1 VRAVRVLVTG
11 AAGML
16 GRKLVE
22 RLAREGALAGEAI
35 EGLILADVVEPQA
48 PPGDI
53 PCERYA
59 ADVSQRGAEETLLAE
74 RPEVIYHLAAVVSGE
89 AESDFDKG
97 YRVNLD
103 GTRNLFEAIR
113 HAGHRPRVVFAS
125 SIAVYGQPFPDV
137 IEDDQFLG
145 PLTSYGTQKA
155 IGELLLND
163 YTRKGFLDGI
173 GLRLPTVAVRPGRPN
188 AAASGFFSNI
198 IREPLNGQEAV
209 LPVPDDTRHWVCS
222 PRSAVGFLVHA
233 ATVDGAAVGPR
244 RTLSMPGVSVTV
256 AEQLESLRRAGGDEA
271 VARVRRERD
280 ETIAGM
286 VGAWAR
292 AFDPQRAL
300 ALGFRADDDFDAI
313 VRAHVEDELT
323 R

>member
-1 VRAVRVLVTG
+1 
-11 AAGML
+11 ML
-16 GRKLVE
+16 GRKLAE
-22 RLAREGALAGEAI
+22 RLAGEGVLAGRPI
-35 EGLILADVVEPQA
+35 EQLVLADLVEPVA
-48 PPGDI
+48 PQGGVPV
-53 PCERYA
+53 ERHA
-59 ADVSQRGAEETLLAE
+59 ADVSEPGAAGPLLSG
-74 RPEVIYHLAAVVSGE
+74 RPEVVYHLAAVVSGE
-89 AESDFDKG
+89 AEADFDKG

-103 GTRNLFEAIR
+103 GSRLLFEAVR
-113 HAGHRPRVVFAS
+113 RAGHGPRVVLAS
-125 SIAVYGQPFPDV
+125 SIAVYGQPFPEV
-137 IEDDQFLG
+137 IADDQFLG

-163 YTRKGFLDGI
+163 YTRRGFLDGI
-173 GLRLPTVAVRPGRPN
+173 GLRLPTVVVRPGKPN

-198 IREPLNGQEAV
+198 IREPLNGQDAV

-233 ATVDGAAVGPR
+233 ASVDGAAVGPR

-256 AEQLESLRRAGGDEA
+256 AEQLEALRRAGGDEA
-271 VARVRRERD
+271 VARVQRRRD

-292 AFDPQRAL
+292 ALDPQRAL
-300 ALGFRADDDFDAI
+300 ALGFRAEADFDEI
-313 VRAHVEDELT
+313 VRVHVQDELG

>member
-22 RLAREGALAGEAI
+22 RLARDGALGGEPI
-35 EGLILADVVEPQA
+35 ERLILADVVEPQA

-53 PCERYA
+53 PCELYA

-74 RPEVIYHLAAVVSGE
+74 RPEVVFHLAAVVSGE

-113 HAGHRPRVVFAS
+113 RAGHRPRVVFAS